1 MPPLYPIYL
10 PSPVTKRPLSLRSP
24 QSHVICTTPA
34 AVVIKTYSPNL
45 MVHPLLRESTNPSP
59 SEASEIA
66 HSIAALIPNL
76 HSLVIGPGLGRDP
89 LILATSAY
97 IIQAARQ
104 KNLPLVLDAD
114 ALWLVQS
121 QPDLVK
127 GYKEC
132 ILTPNLVEF
141 ARLAKAVGLETSDDG
156 EKGCSALA
164 SALGGVVIVRKGA
177 QDWICNG
184 TESFV
189 GDLEGSRKRSGG
201 QGDTLTGCIATM
213 LAWRRLYLE
222 HGWETEG
229 DMSREET
236 LMVAAWGGSAITRE
250 SSRQAFIKWG
260 RSMQAS
266 DLTSEVGDAFDRLI
280 DGQEALW

>member
-1 MPPLYPIYL
+1 
-10 PSPVTKRPLSLRSP
+10 
-24 QSHVICTTPA
+24 
-34 AVVIKTYSPNL
+34 
-45 MVHPLLRESTNPSP
+45 MVHPLLRESNHPSP

-66 HSIAALIPNL
+66 HTIAALIPSL

-89 LILATSAY
+89 LMQETVAC
-97 IIQAARQ
+97 IIESARQ
-104 KNLPLVLDAD
+104 SNLPLVLDAD
-114 ALWLVQS
+114 ALWLVQN

-132 ILTPNLVEF
+132 ILTPNVVEF

-156 EKGCSALA
+156 EKGCGALA
-164 SALGGVVIVRKGA
+164 SALGGVLIVRKGA

-184 TESFV
+184 TRSLV
-189 GDLEGSRKRSGG
+189 GDLEGGRKRCGG

-222 HGWETEG
+222 KRWETEG
-229 DMSREET
+229 EMSREET

-250 SSRQAFIKWG
+250 CSRQAFQKWG

-266 DLTSEVGDAFDRLI
+266 DLTPEVGGAFVRLV
-280 DGQEALW
+280 GEKEASKI

>member
-1 MPPLYPIYL
+1 
-10 PSPVTKRPLSLRSP
+10 
-24 QSHVICTTPA
+24 
-34 AVVIKTYSPNL
+34 
-45 MVHPLLRESTNPSP
+45 MVHPLLRESAHPNP
-59 SEASEIA
+59 SEASDIA
-66 HSIAALIPNL
+66 HTIAALIPNL

-89 LILATSAY
+89 LMQATVAC
-97 IIQAARQ
+97 IIKAARQ
-104 KNLPLVLDAD
+104 ANLPLVLDAD
-114 ALWLVQS
+114 ALWLVQN
-121 QPDLVK
+121 QPDLVR

-132 ILTPNLVEF
+132 VLTPNVVEF
-141 ARLAKAVGLETSDDG
+141 ARLARSVGLESSDDG
-156 EKGCSALA
+156 EKGCSELA
-164 SALGGVVIVRKGA
+164 SALGGLLIVRKGA

-184 TESFV
+184 IKSLV
-189 GDLEGSRKRSGG
+189 GDLEGGRKRSGG

-250 SSRQAFIKWG
+250 CSRQAFLKLG

-266 DLTSEVGDAFDRLI
+266 DLTPEVGGAFERLV
-280 DGQEALW
+280 GEKEASKI